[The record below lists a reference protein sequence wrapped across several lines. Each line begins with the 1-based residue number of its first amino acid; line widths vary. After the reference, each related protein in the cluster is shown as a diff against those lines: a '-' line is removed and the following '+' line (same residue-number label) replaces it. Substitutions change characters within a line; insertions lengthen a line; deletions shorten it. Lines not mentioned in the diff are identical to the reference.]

1 MKRNLTKLIEEVEQG
16 VSKRKGSFK
25 VTSKNANE
33 YTNKI
38 LVDAK

>member
-1 MKRNLTKLIEEVEQG
+1 MKRNLTKLIEEVGEG